1 MNKVKRN
8 LVTMGLL
15 NLLMDFKL
23 YGAIAVI
30 YFAKITGSLT
40 LAMSIFSITM
50 ISAALFEVPTGILSD
65 KIGRKKTV
73 VFGVISSLI
82 YSIFFAISK
91 NYLILIV
98 GAIVEGMERAF
109 FSGNNDALI
118 YDTLKEAGR
127 EKDYKEYIGKTN
139 SMYSVACLLSAV
151 LGGII
156 AYFTSYKAIMYLSII
171 PKLLNLIVS
180 QFLIE
185 PKKYTENTDAD
196 LSKQIKNTFMKVK
209 ANKTLVKQILADSLS
224 EGVGEATYQ
233 FRSKF
238 YEMVWPTWA
247 LGIPTVL
254 SNLGSFLSEWYSKTI
269 FKKFNNR
276 VVLISGYVYSIVSNI
291 VGVLMKNVFSPFVLV
306 SNSVFPTGIAKS
318 EISQKLYSDEYRASM
333 ASIKSLFSS
342 ISYAIF
348 ALFVG
353 ILADWLGIIQAFIL
367 AQFVKIIVI
376 EIYLDIFKRNKNLL

>member
-91 NYLILIV
+91 NYLILII
-98 GAIVEGMERAF
+98 GAIIEGLERAF

-139 SMYSVACLLSAV
+139 SMYSVAGLLSAV
-151 LGGII
+151 LGGVI
-156 AYFTSYKAIMYLSII
+156 AYFTSYKVIMYLSII
-171 PKLLNLIVS
+171 PKVINLLVS
-180 QFLIE
+180 LFLVE
-185 PKKYTENTDAD
+185 PKKYTENTDVN
-196 LSKQIKNTFMKVK
+196 LTEQTKNAFIKVK
-209 ANKTLVKQILADSLS
+209 ENKTLVKQIIADSLS
-224 EGVGEATYQ
+224 DGLGEATYQ

-238 YEMVWPTWA
+238 YEMVWPAWA
-247 LGIPTVL
+247 LGIPSVL
-254 SNLGSFLSEWYSKTI
+254 SNLGKFLSEWYSKKI
-269 FKKFNNR
+269 FKKFNNK
-276 VVLISGYVYSIVSNI
+276 VVLIFGYVYSIVSNI
-291 VGVLMKNVFSPFVLV
+291 VGVLIKNVFSPFILV

-318 EISQKLYSDEYRASM
+318 EISQKLYMDEYRASM

-342 ISYAIF
+342 ISYSFFAI
-348 ALFVG
+348 LVG
-353 ILADWLGIIQAFIL
+353 LLADLFGIVET
-367 AQFVKIIVI
+367 FVLVNLFKLIVI
-376 EIYLDIFKRNKNLL
+376 AIYLEIFKQNKNLL